1 MNIINM
7 SIISVGDI
15 RTDFCSCLAVSLGED
30 QNEQKW
36 KLSPGLG
43 NSIFKD
49 ITMCKIMVC

>member
-30 QNEQKW
+30 QNEQK
-36 KLSPGLG
+36 
-43 NSIFKD
+43 
-49 ITMCKIMVC
+49 